1 MSYGAG
7 ASGCTEND
15 DTFKENDIIDFFPNK
30 DEVTKAKLA
39 LR

>member
-1 MSYGAG
+1 MLLEGITYYAHV
-7 ASGCTEND
+7 
-15 DTFKENDIIDFFPNK
+15 ILIDFFPNK